1 MSELGTTIYTVLLG
15 WMRTVNDWFWSVL
28 SGGGETLYRLVL
40 SHWKSWLLAI
50 VVAGLVI
57 DWLIWMIRWRPL
69 RLIFGK
75 KVPVS
80 PEEKERWKDGG
91 LYYAPEEEEEI
102 APIQHADWTDMTLR
116 TLSEVDPDW
125 AENLALETP
134 EVLETDPPGHDPWA
148 VTPDEMDIDESL
160 DPADSQE
167 VEPDYPYAAAQPPQ
181 SWDDTEAQ
189 DGAFDAADGPE
200 EPAGYGAAR
209 GYWPMQPPISMP
221 EDAYAAE
228 EPEAPQSWDDP
239 EAQDGAFDAA
249 DGPEEPA
256 GYGAAR
262 GYWPMQPPISMPE
275 DAYAAEEPEA
285 PQSWDDPEVQD
296 GAFDAADEPEEAVG
310 YGVAR
315 GYWPMQP
322 PTSMPEDSYAADEP
336 AAPQS
341 WDDPEVQDAFDAA
354 DGPEEAVQYGTWP
367 AHYEEAQAVHRRRRS
382 VRESRRAGRS
392 HSMGGEE
399 VQHHQPKHMDA
410 RPARLVVPAPEKD
423 WKGTG
428 YAKPL
433 KRKRLLSLSGEEEE
447 AVSGLPPMPVEG
459 AAFHAAAMPD
469 GTRRRQ
475 DDEYDSGR

>member
-1 MSELGTTIYTVLLG
+1 M
-15 WMRTVNDWFWSVL
+15 
-28 SGGGETLYRLVL
+28 
-40 SHWKSWLLAI
+40 
-50 VVAGLVI
+50 
-57 DWLIWMIRWRPL
+57 
-69 RLIFGK
+69 
-75 KVPVS
+75 PVS
-80 PEEKERWKDGG
+80 PEEKERWKDDGP
-91 LYYAPEEEEEI
+91 YYAPEEEEEI

-181 SWDDTEAQ
+181 SWDD
-189 DGAFDAADGPE
+189 
-200 EPAGYGAAR
+200 
-209 GYWPMQPPISMP
+209 
-221 EDAYAAE
+221 
-228 EPEAPQSWDDP
+228 PEA
-239 EAQDGAFDAA
+239 
-249 DGPEEPA
+249 
-256 GYGAAR
+256 
-262 GYWPMQPPISMPE
+262 
-275 DAYAAEEPEA
+275 
-285 PQSWDDPEVQD
+285 QD
-296 GAFDAADEPEEAVG
+296 GAFDAADEPEEA
-310 YGVAR
+310 A
-315 GYWPMQP
+315 
-322 PTSMPEDSYAADEP
+322 
-336 AAPQS
+336 
-341 WDDPEVQDAFDAA
+341 
-354 DGPEEAVQYGTWP
+354 QYGTWP

-392 HSMGGEE
+392 RSMGGEE

>member
-181 SWDDTEAQ
+181 SWDD
-189 DGAFDAADGPE
+189 
-200 EPAGYGAAR
+200 
-209 GYWPMQPPISMP
+209 
-221 EDAYAAE
+221 
-228 EPEAPQSWDDP
+228 P

-262 GYWPMQPPISMPE
+262 GYWPMQPPTSMPE
-275 DAYAAEEPEA
+275 DSYAADEPEA

-296 GAFDAADEPEEAVG
+296 GAFDAADEPEEA
-310 YGVAR
+310 A
-315 GYWPMQP
+315 
-322 PTSMPEDSYAADEP
+322 
-336 AAPQS
+336 
-341 WDDPEVQDAFDAA
+341 
-354 DGPEEAVQYGTWP
+354 QYGTWP

-392 HSMGGEE
+392 RSMGGEE

>member
-1 MSELGTTIYTVLLG
+1 
-15 WMRTVNDWFWSVL
+15 
-28 SGGGETLYRLVL
+28 
-40 SHWKSWLLAI
+40 
-50 VVAGLVI
+50 
-57 DWLIWMIRWRPL
+57 
-69 RLIFGK
+69 
-75 KVPVS
+75 
-80 PEEKERWKDGG
+80 
-91 LYYAPEEEEEI
+91 
-102 APIQHADWTDMTLR
+102 
-116 TLSEVDPDW
+116 
-125 AENLALETP
+125 
-134 EVLETDPPGHDPWA
+134 
-148 VTPDEMDIDESL
+148 
-160 DPADSQE
+160 
-167 VEPDYPYAAAQPPQ
+167 
-181 SWDDTEAQ
+181 
-189 DGAFDAADGPE
+189 
-200 EPAGYGAAR
+200 
-209 GYWPMQPPISMP
+209 MQPPTSMP

-249 DGPEEPA
+249 DEPEEA
-256 GYGAAR
+256 VGYGVAR
-262 GYWPMQPPISMPE
+262 GYWPMQPPTSMPE

-296 GAFDAADEPEEAVG
+296 GAFDAADEPEEA
-310 YGVAR
+310 A
-315 GYWPMQP
+315 
-322 PTSMPEDSYAADEP
+322 
-336 AAPQS
+336 
-341 WDDPEVQDAFDAA
+341 
-354 DGPEEAVQYGTWP
+354 QYGTWP

-392 HSMGGEE
+392 RSMGGEE